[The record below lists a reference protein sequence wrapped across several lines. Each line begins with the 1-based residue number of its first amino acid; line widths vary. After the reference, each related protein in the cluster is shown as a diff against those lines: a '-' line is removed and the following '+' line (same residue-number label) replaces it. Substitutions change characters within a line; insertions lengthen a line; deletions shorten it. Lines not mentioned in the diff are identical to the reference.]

1 MHLRLSR
8 NLIEALKNELISRG
22 ITAQQWNEFIKQGI
36 VTVATGKDPQ
46 TGGIC
51 PHCGG
56 SGYKGRVGIY
66 ELMDYTDDIKT
77 LILDG
82 NQHSKFED
90 THSKK
95 E

>member
-1 MHLRLSR
+1 MYLNALETFKEFDR
-8 NLIEALKNELISRG
+8 EALKHELISRG

-82 NQHSKFED
+82 KSAFEI
-90 THSKK
+90 
-95 E
+95 

>member
-1 MHLRLSR
+1 MRLRLSR
-8 NLIEALKNELISRG
+8 NLIEKLLKMSLSVEGLLLK
-22 ITAQQWNEFIKQGI
+22 NEFIKQGI

-82 NQHSKFED
+82 KSAFEI
-90 THSKK
+90 
-95 E
+95 